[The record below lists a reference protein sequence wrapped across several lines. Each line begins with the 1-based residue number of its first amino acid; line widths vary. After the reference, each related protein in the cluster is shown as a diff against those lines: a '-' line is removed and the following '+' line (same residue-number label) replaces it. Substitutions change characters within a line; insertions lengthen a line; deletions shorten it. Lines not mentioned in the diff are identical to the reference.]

1 MPVVVIFRRHYVHY
15 HGENIFSLLGSNW
28 NVPNIHSQSI
38 FAIVLLTSS
47 VDDSLLISSFLMLIL
62 MNKFMTMLGLFLRF
76 VSGSS
81 YAGANIKVDFNSQQA
96 GFTKRPLV
104 NTCSSHHHLSTSYMI
119 LKAFKLSLLM
129 Y

>member
-1 MPVVVIFRRHYVHY
+1 MPVVVIFRRHYIHY

-28 NVPNIHSQSI
+28 NVPSIHSQSI
-38 FAIVLLTSS
+38 VLFTSS

-96 GFTKRPLV
+96 GFTKRPLA
-104 NTCSSHHHLSTSYMI
+104 NTCSSHLHLSTSYMI
-119 LKAFKLSLLM
+119 LKEFKLSLLM

>member
-1 MPVVVIFRRHYVHY
+1 MFPIFITRA
-15 HGENIFSLLGSNW
+15 SL
-28 NVPNIHSQSI
+28 QS
-38 FAIVLLTSS
+38 VLLTSS

-96 GFTKRPLV
+96 GFTKRPLA
-104 NTCSSHHHLSTSYMI
+104 NTCSSHLHLSTSYMI
-119 LKAFKLSLLM
+119 LKEFKLSLLM